1 MWGILG
7 QSQEDILP
15 SLRHALGGD
24 LHFCHLFLLVPETPI
39 PLLGRNLL
47 SKLKVQVLLPPGE
60 YFCISLIEEQVDL
73 SVWMDIST
81 LGGQKKPLPFLFT

>member
-24 LHFCHLFLLVPETPI
+24 LHFCHLFLLVPETPS
-39 PLLGRNLL
+39 PCWEGTSCPNLKPKYY
-47 SKLKVQVLLPPGE
+47 SPQE
-60 YFCISLIEEQVDL
+60 SISAC
-73 SVWMDIST
+73 
-81 LGGQKKPLPFLFT
+81 P